1 MTEDLFERAREAF
14 FGTGK
19 TLPGSDKSTS
29 LSVAPSHEKPVTEKP
44 ATEKPV
50 IENFVCREL
59 VVGTP
64 AIPLPRPEQEPL

>member
-19 TLPGSDKSTS
+19 TLPGSDKWTS

-44 ATEKPV
+44 V
-50 IENFVCREL
+50 IENFCREL